1 MRKITKLLALVTV
14 TSAASIVFWEQT
26 NFTSL
31 FIEHFWLCG
40 VATIILA
47 LIISPLIGFV
57 LYRQRTPNYRLQSK
71 IGQEDNRLNEV
82 LKESEISFREMFE
95 DAPVGFH
102 ELDAAGRIVHINRT
116 ELAMLGYTHEEMVGE
131 YIWKFVDE
139 REVSRQAVQVKLS
152 GKTLPPSHGY
162 ECTFRR
168 KDGASLSVLVKDL
181 LLKNSNDQITG
192 IRSAV
197 QDINEQ
203 KQAEKKLQ
211 ESVQL
216 FQGLFNSSPDAVVL
230 IDPHSSNISWPIVD
244 CNEAACQMN
253 GYTRDELVGHSIDV
267 LNTTVGTPD
276 ERVAY
281 IENLRHNGT
290 MRVETTHRHKDGHFI
305 SVEVATT
312 IVISGGHELVLG
324 IDRDIT
330 ERKLVED
337 KLRESEKRY
346 NALFE
351 RSLDL
356 VYVCDFEGHFIDANN
371 AALKLLGYKKEEIG
385 SLNFTSLLSED
396 QLPLA
401 FKVTQEIRETG
412 MQKDLV
418 EFRLK
423 CKNGK
428 ELHIE
433 SKGSAVMSNGIT
445 VAVQSIARDITER
458 KRTEEALQ
466 KSELKYRDM
475 VEQIIDVIFTT
486 DIRGTITY
494 ISPTVKS
501 LGGYSTEEMIGHPLA
516 EFLDP
521 AYVQNVQ
528 EQFQKIMSG
537 KCEPFEYRA
546 KTKSGGYCWVRS
558 SSRPILEG
566 NKPVGLRGVLTDI
579 TELKQKE
586 EMLNLLHHTIKC
598 IGECISVTDIHDRIL
613 FVNQAFL
620 NTYGYVDE
628 EVIGKQIDILRADTT
643 IKDDSIFKSTEL
655 GGWQGEL
662 LNKKKDGTV
671 FPISLTTS
679 IVYGEKHQPV
689 AHVGIAADITERKR
703 VAATLEKERNL
714 LRTLMDNIPDMI
726 YFKDVESRFTQV
738 NPALAQHLGM
748 SNSEEAVNKSDFD
761 FFSEEHARKA
771 YEDEQTIIR
780 SGEPMIGMEEKETW
794 SGGKEGWVSTTKMP
808 LRNLDG
814 QIVGTFGVS
823 RDISKGKQTEKELK
837 EAKET
842 AEAAVKA
849 KSDFL
854 AVMSHEI
861 RTPMN
866 GVIGMTDLLARTELT
881 PEQSDYVETI
891 QVSGE
896 TLLTVIN
903 DILDFSKIESNKI
916 ELEEEPF
923 ELNVCIEEV
932 FDLHAPRAQ
941 QKNIDLMYRIDPEI
955 PQFIVGDR
963 LRLRQ
968 ILYNLVGNAVKFTEK
983 GEIIISVGLNSQNEK
998 SLELLFAVKD
1008 TGIGIPTPK
1017 IEKLFKPF
1025 SQADSSTTRKYGGTG
1040 LGLAISMRLVEL
1052 MGGHIRAESVVGEG
1066 STFTF
1071 TIMTNASQSDLNI
1084 SKTYLQGNEVELANK
1099 RVLIVDDNK
1108 TNLQILK
1115 ELCHVWK
1122 LIPRITSSPVEALG
1136 WIAQGDPF
1144 DLAIF
1149 DLQMPEMDGIQ
1160 LATEVRKHRTNDALP
1175 FILFSS
1181 LGTHVKELNM
1191 PVDLFEKQIFKP
1203 VKQSQLFNIIQEVI
1217 VGKKCIPERKISI
1230 VRNEEILSMG
1240 IKQLRILIAEDSLI
1254 NQKILLR
1261 MLKQVG
1267 CNADIASNGVEVVE
1281 AVAAIP
1287 YDIVFMDVHM
1297 PEMDGL
1303 EATRKIVNAK
1313 QPNERPKIIALTASA
1328 LSGDKEKCIDAGM
1341 DDYITK
1347 PVRLEEVISSLKR
1360 WAPVATA
1367 AASMPKGEANT
1378 KLFIPQAEPVLRLA
1392 QAV

>member
-1 MRKITKLLALVTV
+1 MHKITKLLTLVAV
-14 TSAASIVFWEQT
+14 TSAASIVLWEQT

-31 FIEHFWLCG
+31 FNEHFWLFG

-47 LIISPLIGFV
+47 LIISPLFGFIW
-57 LYRQRTPNYRLQSK
+57 YRQRARYYRLQCE
-71 IGQEDNRLNEV
+71 IAQEKTRVQEK
-82 LKESEISFREMFE
+82 LK
-95 DAPVGFH
+95 
-102 ELDAAGRIVHINRT
+102 
-116 ELAMLGYTHEEMVGE
+116 
-131 YIWKFVDE
+131 
-139 REVSRQAVQVKLS
+139 
-152 GKTLPPSHGY
+152 
-162 ECTFRR
+162 
-168 KDGASLSVLVKDL
+168 
-181 LLKNSNDQITG
+181 
-192 IRSAV
+192 
-197 QDINEQ
+197 
-203 KQAEKKLQ
+203 

-216 FQGLFNSSPDAVVL
+216 FQAMFNASPDAIVL
-230 IDPHSSNISWPIVD
+230 IDPHSSKISWPIVN

-253 GYTRDELVGHSIDV
+253 GYTREELVGHSIDV

-281 IENLRHNGT
+281 LENLRHNGT
-290 MRVETTHRHKDGHFI
+290 IRVETSHRHKDGHII
-305 SVEVATT
+305 SVEVATS
-312 IVISGGHELVLG
+312 IVTSGGHELVLG

-330 ERKLVED
+330 ERKQMMD
-337 KLRESEKRY
+337 KLQESEERY

-356 VYVCDFEGHFIDANN
+356 VYVCDFEGKFIDANN
-371 AALKLLGYKKEEIG
+371 AALKLIGYKKEEIS
-385 SLNFTSLLSED
+385 SLNFASLLSED

-412 MQKDLV
+412 IQKELV

-423 CKNGK
+423 CRNGK

-433 SKGSAVMSNGIT
+433 SKGSAIMSNGIA

-458 KRTEEALQ
+458 KQVEKKLRENEE
-466 KSELKYRDM
+466 KYRSIFEN
-475 VEQIIDVIFTT
+475 VQDVYYETSVN
-486 DIRGTITY
+486 GTILE
-494 ISPTVKS
+494 ISPS
-501 LGGYSTEEMIGHPLA
+501 IE
-516 EFLDP
+516 
-521 AYVQNVQ
+521 
-528 EQFQKIMSG
+528 IMSNG
-537 KCEPFEYRA
+537 QYH
-546 KTKSGGYCWVRS
+546 RS
-558 SSRPILEG
+558 DL
-566 NKPVGLRGVLTDI
+566 
-579 TELKQKE
+579 
-586 EMLNLLHHTIKC
+586 
-598 IGECISVTDIHDRIL
+598 
-613 FVNQAFL
+613 
-620 NTYGYVDE
+620 
-628 EVIGKQIDILRADTT
+628 IGKSMNEFYPHANERNDLLTALRERGSV
-643 IKDDSIFKSTEL
+643 KDFEVTLKNRDGSMIPCSIASKIQFDAQGNPEKIIGSMRNIAKRKETEANL
-655 GGWQGEL
+655 AME
-662 LNKKKDGTV
+662 
-671 FPISLTTS
+671 
-679 IVYGEKHQPV
+679 H
-689 AHVGIAADITERKR
+689 
-703 VAATLEKERNL
+703 NL
-714 LRTLMDNIPDMI
+714 LRSLMESIPDRI
-726 YFKDVESRFTQV
+726 YFKDAESRFIRI
-738 NPALAQHLGM
+738 NPALAQHLGL
-748 SNSEEAVNKSDFD
+748 SNAEEAANKTDFD
-761 FFSEEHARKA
+761 FFSEEHARQA
-771 YEDEQTIIR
+771 YEDEQAIMR
-780 SGEPMIGMEEKETW
+780 SGEPVVGIEEKETW
-794 SGGKEGWVSTTKMP
+794 SGGKEAWVSSTKMP
-808 LRNLDG
+808 LRNISG

-823 RDISKGKQTEKELK
+823 RDITKGKQAESALK

-849 KSDFL
+849 KSEFL

-866 GVIGMTDLLARTELT
+866 GVIGMTDLLARTELS
-881 PEQSDYVETI
+881 PEQTDYVDTI
-891 QVSGE
+891 RVSGE
-896 TLLTVIN
+896 TLLSVIN
-903 DILDFSKIESNKI
+903 DILDFSKIESSKM

-932 FDLHAPRAQ
+932 FDLLAPRAQ
-941 QKNIDLMYRIDPEI
+941 QKTIDLMYRIDPEI

-968 ILYNLVGNAVKFTEK
+968 ILYNLVGNAVKFTDK
-983 GEIIISVGLNSQNEK
+983 GEITIFVGLNHQNEK

-1008 TGIGIPTPK
+1008 TGIGIPADK
-1017 IEKLFKPF
+1017 LSNLFKPF
-1025 SQADSSTTRKYGGTG
+1025 SQVDTSTTRKYGGTG

-1052 MGGHIRAESVVGEG
+1052 MGGHIRAESVEGEG

-1160 LATEVRKHRTNDALP
+1160 LATEVRKQRTNEVLP

-1191 PVDLFEKQIFKP
+1191 PAGLFQKQIFKP
-1203 VKQSQLFNIIQEVI
+1203 VKQSQLFNTIQEVI
-1217 VGKKCIPERKISI
+1217 AGRKYMPTRKISPE
-1230 VRNEEILSMG
+1230 RNEEILSMG

-1261 MLKQVG
+1261 MLKEFG
-1267 CNADIASNGVEVVE
+1267 CNADVATNGVEAVE
-1281 AVAAIP
+1281 AVAANP

-1303 EATRKIVNAK
+1303 EATRKIVNTK

-1328 LSGDKEKCIDAGM
+1328 LSGDKEKCIEAGM

-1347 PVRLEEVISSLKR
+1347 PVRLEEVISALKR
-1360 WAPVATA
+1360 WVPAAMTA
-1367 AASMPKGEANT
+1367 VSIPKRETNT
-1378 KLFIPQAEPVLRLA
+1378 KKYIPQAAPALRL
-1392 QAV
+1392 VHTGT